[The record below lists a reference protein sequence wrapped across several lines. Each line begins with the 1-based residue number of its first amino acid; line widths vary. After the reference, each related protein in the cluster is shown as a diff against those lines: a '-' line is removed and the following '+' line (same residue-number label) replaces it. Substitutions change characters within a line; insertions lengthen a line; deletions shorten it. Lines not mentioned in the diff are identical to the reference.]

1 MQTNV
6 QSDDTIFN
14 ERPANLLQIL
24 ISGVPT
30 SDFQH
35 ATSQS
40 MYEASVQNNSGAD
53 CPLICMALKNF
64 PKPC

>member
-1 MQTNV
+1 MYRVMTR
-6 QSDDTIFN
+6 IFN
-14 ERPANLLQIL
+14 ELPANLLQFL

-40 MYEASVQNNSGAD
+40 MYEASVQNKSGAD
-53 CPLICMALKNF
+53 CPLICMALNNQEF
-64 PKPC
+64 S